1 MKNIIY
7 GLRDPR
13 NDVYQYIGK
22 STVGSKRALQHL
34 IKSHSEKV
42 NEWVA
47 NLNENWLYPLVDI
60 IEEAEMADKMGVHR
74 STIVGCE
81 NGYNINFDMLQ
92 KYVMTLKG
100 IDIISK
106 SCGKR
111 IKKSR
116 KSK

>member
-1 MKNIIY
+1 MRSEEDEKNFNFLVQMISDIRNI
-7 GLRDPR
+7 LRKERVYR
-13 NDVYQYIGK
+13 NLTQ
-22 STVGSKRALQHL
+22 S
-34 IKSHSEKV
+34 
-42 NEWVA
+42 
-47 NLNENWLYPLVDI
+47 
-60 IEEAEMADKMGVHR
+60 EMADKMGVHR